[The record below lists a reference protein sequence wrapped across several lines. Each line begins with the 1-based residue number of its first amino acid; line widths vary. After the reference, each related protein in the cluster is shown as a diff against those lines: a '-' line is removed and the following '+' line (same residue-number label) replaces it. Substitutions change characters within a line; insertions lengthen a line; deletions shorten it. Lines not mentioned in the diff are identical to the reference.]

1 MNTLKHEFVHNNSA
15 PSFYEI
21 LQKFPA
27 CTDALDMERKVSQGL
42 VEERDSLSAQL
53 QQLEASLRE
62 KEGW

>member
-1 MNTLKHEFVHNNSA
+1 MNTLKREFVHHNFVA
-15 PSFYEI
+15 SFYEV
-21 LQKFPA
+21 LRKFPA

>member
-1 MNTLKHEFVHNNSA
+1 MNTLKHDFVHNNSV
-15 PSFYEI
+15 PIFYE
-21 LQKFPA
+21 LLRKLTA
-27 CTDALDMERKVSQGL
+27 CTDVLDMERKVSQGL